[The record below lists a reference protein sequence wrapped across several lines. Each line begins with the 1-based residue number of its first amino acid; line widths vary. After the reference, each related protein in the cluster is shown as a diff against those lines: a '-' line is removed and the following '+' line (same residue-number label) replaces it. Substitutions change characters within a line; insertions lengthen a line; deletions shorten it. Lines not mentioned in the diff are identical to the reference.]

1 MQGWRNIEA
10 IRIHGLEIDHHS
22 NMVGCTTCRS
32 AGLRH
37 PCGRQ
42 CPGYRR
48 RRQKRSA
55 SATTTNSTSA
65 RPRPM
70 PLPRRVML
78 TFLAIRR
85 GRTLP
90 GANTP
95 LHVATLVQLLDVSE
109 PYQSFRELFM
119 GVFLRFPGLLWT
131 GLVAVVFLA
140 FAETADAQ
148 KGRPG
153 GSARDT
159 LIGRRS
165 PDALSGPRTAIPDP
179 PPREHVPPVSEAP
192 SGNFGDMIP
201 INRYGGMRIMS
212 P

>member
-109 PYQSFRELFM
+109 PYQSFQRIVH
-119 GVFLRFPGLLWT
+119 GRFLTFPGIVMD
-131 GLVAVVFLA
+131 GLGGCRFSCIRRNCRC
-140 FAETADAQ
+140 AE
-148 KGRPG
+148 G
-153 GSARDT
+153 
-159 LIGRRS
+159 
-165 PDALSGPRTAIPDP
+165 
-179 PPREHVPPVSEAP
+179 PPRRLRPRHSHRAA
-192 SGNFGDMIP
+192 IA
-201 INRYGGMRIMS
+201 
-212 P
+212 